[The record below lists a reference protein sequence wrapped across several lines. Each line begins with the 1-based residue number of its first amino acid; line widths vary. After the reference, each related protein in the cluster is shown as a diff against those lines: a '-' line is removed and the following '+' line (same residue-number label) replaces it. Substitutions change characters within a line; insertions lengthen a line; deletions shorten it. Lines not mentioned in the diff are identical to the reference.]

1 VTLSE
6 LRIKDLGVIADATLP
21 LGPGLIAV
29 TGETGAGK
37 TMVVTALGLL
47 LGDRADAS
55 VVRAGAAAASV
66 EGLWDLSGAPER
78 VAKSVFERVDEA
90 GGVIEDG
97 ELVVAR
103 SVAREGRSRAFVGG
117 RSAPA
122 GVLSELGEQLV
133 VVHGQSEQ
141 IRLRSRTAQRDAL
154 DRFAGPDAAV
164 VLGDL
169 AAAYTAWQAA
179 KAELEELTAARD
191 ARSREAA
198 ELRDAIEHI
207 TAVDPKP
214 GEDEE
219 LAALTQRLTHLEG
232 LRAAAL
238 EAHELLSSSDGESPD
253 VSTLIGAARR
263 AVERVAEHD
272 PQLSAIVE
280 ALAAVSYAVG
290 DATVQLSGYL
300 DGLEGEGPI
309 ELDTLQERRAAL
321 ADLTRRWGPTLDD
334 VLRLVDTGSA
344 RLLELEGTDD
354 RIAELQSEVDRL
366 HGECVRLADR
376 LTEIRLNA
384 ALRLGDAVSAELAAL
399 AMPDA
404 RLTVTVEPGERLTAH
419 GHDEIAFLLVPHPG
433 AEPRPIQRG
442 ASGGELSRIML
453 ALEVVIAAV
462 DPVPTF
468 VFDEVDAGV
477 GGGAAIEIGRRLAAL
492 AKHAQVIVV
501 THLAQVAA
509 FATTHLRVL
518 KDTSG
523 EYTASSV
530 ERLEGEERVREMAR
544 LLSGLADSES
554 ALDHARELL
563 DLR

>member
-1 VTLSE
+1 MSLSE

-47 LGDRADAS
+47 LGERADAS
-55 VVRAGAAAASV
+55 VVRAGANAASV
-66 EGLWDLSGAPER
+66 EGIWDLSAASE
-78 VAKSVFERVDEA
+78 SVTKAVTERVDEA

-117 RSAPA
+117 RTAPA
-122 GVLSELGEQLV
+122 GVLGELGEQLV

-141 IRLRSRTAQRDAL
+141 IRLKSRAAQRDSL
-154 DRFAGPDAAV
+154 DRYAGPDAAL

-169 AAAYTAWQAA
+169 GAAFAAWQTA
-179 KAELEELTAARD
+179 KAELDALTAARD
-191 ARSREAA
+191 ARRAEAE
-198 ELRDAIEHI
+198 ELRAAIELI
-207 TAVDPKP
+207 ASVDPKP

-219 LAALTQRLTHLEG
+219 LAALTQRLTNLEG
-232 LRAAAL
+232 LRTAAL
-238 EAHELLSSSDGESPD
+238 EAHELLSASDGESPD
-253 VSTLIGAARR
+253 VATLIGAARR
-263 AVERVAEHD
+263 AVERAGEHD
-272 PQLSAIVE
+272 PELAAIAE

-300 DGLEGEGPI
+300 DGLDSGGAI
-309 ELDTLQERRAAL
+309 ELDALQERRAAL
-321 ADLTRRWGPTLDD
+321 ADLMRRWGPTLDD
-334 VLRLVDTGSA
+334 VIAVLDTGSA

-354 RIAELQSEVDRL
+354 RITALEGEVDRSFADCL
-366 HGECVRLADR
+366 RLADR
-376 LTEIRLNA
+376 LTEIRLSA

-404 RLTVTVEPGERLTAH
+404 RLTVTVEPSERLTAN
-419 GHDEIAFLLVPHPG
+419 GHDDIAFLLVPHPG

-453 ALEVVIAAV
+453 ALEVVIAGA

-492 AKHAQVIVV
+492 AQHAQVIVV

-523 EYTASSV
+523 EFTASSV

-554 ALDHARELL
+554 ALVHARELL
-563 DLR
+563 ELR

>member
-1 VTLSE
+1 VSLSE

-47 LGDRADAS
+47 LGERADAS
-55 VVRAGAAAASV
+55 VVRAGANAASV
-66 EGLWDLSGAPER
+66 EGIWDLSAASE
-78 VAKSVFERVDEA
+78 SVTKAVTERVDEA

-117 RSAPA
+117 RTAPA
-122 GVLSELGEQLV
+122 GVLGELGEQLV

-141 IRLRSRTAQRDAL
+141 IRLKSRAAQRDSL
-154 DRFAGPDAAV
+154 DRYAGPDAAL

-169 AAAYTAWQAA
+169 GAAFAAWQTA
-179 KAELEELTAARD
+179 KAELDALTAARD
-191 ARSREAA
+191 ARRAEAE
-198 ELRDAIEHI
+198 ELRAAIELI
-207 TAVDPKP
+207 ASVDPKP

-219 LAALTQRLTHLEG
+219 LAALTQRLTNLEG
-232 LRAAAL
+232 LRTAAL
-238 EAHELLSSSDGESPD
+238 EAHELLSASDGESPD
-253 VSTLIGAARR
+253 VATLIGAARR
-263 AVERVAEHD
+263 AVERAGEHD
-272 PQLSAIVE
+272 PELAAIAE

-300 DGLEGEGPI
+300 DGLDSGGAI
-309 ELDTLQERRAAL
+309 ELDALQERRAAL
-321 ADLTRRWGPTLDD
+321 ADLMRRWGPTLDD
-334 VLRLVDTGSA
+334 VIAVLDTGSA

-354 RIAELQSEVDRL
+354 RITALEGEVDRSFADCL
-366 HGECVRLADR
+366 RLADR
-376 LTEIRLNA
+376 LTEIRLSA

-404 RLTVTVEPGERLTAH
+404 RLTVTVEPSERLTAN
-419 GHDEIAFLLVPHPG
+419 GHDDIAFLLVPHPG

-453 ALEVVIAAV
+453 ALEVVIAGA

-492 AKHAQVIVV
+492 AQHAQVIVV

-523 EYTASSV
+523 EFTASSV

-554 ALDHARELL
+554 ALVHARELL
-563 DLR
+563 ELR